1 MISKSLSRKMLAAC
15 LSVAVFSVYSMI
27 ALASPGVRTPAG
39 ELSIFGQVT
48 VNGQTAMTGGTLF
61 SDSVI
66 VTAEKSNATVN
77 ISKLGRV
84 ELSPNSSLRL
94 SFTDKS
100 VTGMLD
106 SGIARVSTLAGVT
119 VNLTTKNGS
128 VVVDGSQPTTFSVN
142 TKDGN
147 TVVSTEFGLAELRA
161 GSEVTQIAAG
171 ESATAGTPS
180 PQGDDDKDDGIR
192 GARLA
197 ALLLAVG
204 GAVAAA
210 IIAATSDNDIIVG
223 GGPIVISPS
232 R

>member
-171 ESATAGTPS
+171 ESATFGTPS